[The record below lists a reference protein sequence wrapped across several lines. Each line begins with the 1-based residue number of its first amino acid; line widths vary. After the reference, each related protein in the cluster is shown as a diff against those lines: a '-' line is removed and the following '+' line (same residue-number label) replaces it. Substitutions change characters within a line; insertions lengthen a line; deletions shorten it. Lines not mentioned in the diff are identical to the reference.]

1 MKGFP
6 YVKSKM
12 SFSGPISTHVPT
24 WRNERAIMRRSWPVL
39 LQPRCGSQLC
49 PIRYSHKAWWELL
62 PTEEVPQRSAEG
74 ERSFQKREGETMNIA
89 KKIAGLVQT
98 TPVFTHKNML
108 QVVQELNA
116 CIGCNEC
123 LLACPA
129 ISSPLTI
136 DRLNHETLS
145 GFISP
150 DVARFARS
158 CYQCGACV
166 EPCPVG

>member
-1 MKGFP
+1 
-6 YVKSKM
+6 
-12 SFSGPISTHVPT
+12 
-24 WRNERAIMRRSWPVL
+24 
-39 LQPRCGSQLC
+39 
-49 PIRYSHKAWWELL
+49 
-62 PTEEVPQRSAEG
+62 
-74 ERSFQKREGETMNIA
+74 MNIA

-166 EPCPVG
+166 EPCPVGLHRDSMMMLLKQRLLQAE